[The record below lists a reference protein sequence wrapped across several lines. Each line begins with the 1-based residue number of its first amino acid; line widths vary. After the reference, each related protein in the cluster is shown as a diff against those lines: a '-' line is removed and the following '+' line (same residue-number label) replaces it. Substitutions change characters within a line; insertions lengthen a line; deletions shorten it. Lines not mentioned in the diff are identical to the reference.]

1 MIDSASQRR
10 SASKTAKNSSTTTTA
25 LSRQKMQKAR
35 MVAMIFRNV
44 SSTPIP
50 AMTVRFQA
58 WVSFDFNS
66 HRTP

>member
-10 SASKTAKNSSTTTTA
+10 SASKTAKNSSTTTA
-25 LSRQKMQKAR
+25 FSRQKMQKAR